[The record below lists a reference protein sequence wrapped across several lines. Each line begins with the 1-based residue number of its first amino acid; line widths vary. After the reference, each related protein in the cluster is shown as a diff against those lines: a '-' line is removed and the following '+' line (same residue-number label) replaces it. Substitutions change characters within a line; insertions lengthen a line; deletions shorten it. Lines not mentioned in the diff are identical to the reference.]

1 MKVSKFF
8 VRNFKIIAM
17 TELCIIFCHALS
29 LLITPYAL
37 GWKENHFLLATS
49 KLAPSGCRVFT
60 TSYHALSLLI
70 TPYPLGWKENHF
82 LLTTLK
88 LVPKLQIFHNIL
100 PRLVTHY
107 HTLSTSLK
115 RKLFS
120 FGNFKISSQTA
131 VFLTTS
137 HALSLSATPYP
148 LGWKENHFLATL
160 KLVSRLQIFY
170 HILSSL
176 VAPSH
181 VLSYFVP

>member
-1 MKVSKFF
+1 MKVPKFF

-70 TPYPLGWKENHF
+70 TPYPLGQKENHF
-82 LLTTLK
+82 LFATLK

-120 FGNFKISSQTA
+120 FGSFKISSQTA
-131 VFLTTS
+131 VFLS
-137 HALSLSATPYP
+137 HLTLCHSLLHLIPQVGKKT
-148 LGWKENHFLATL
+148 
-160 KLVSRLQIFY
+160 IFWQ
-170 HILSSL
+170 L
-176 VAPSH
+176 
-181 VLSYFVP
+181 